1 MTSRFSPVPRRAGV
15 LLGMLVALSLEPTP
29 AAAQACP
36 FGRDVTVSG
45 QIRDVD
51 LKTDPKELETKIV
64 PFRGCE
70 IWIIGFEGALPSAC
84 QKGRRFTATGRIGRS
99 LVLPDGLYMLLAT
112 RLSCQ

>member
-1 MTSRFSPVPRRAGV
+1 MSRFSAMSPRAGV
-15 LLGMLVALSLEPTP
+15 LLGVLVALSLAPGP
-29 AAAQACP
+29 AMAQGCP

-45 QIRDVD
+45 QIQSVD
-51 LKTDPKELETKIV
+51 LKSDELETRIV
-64 PFRGCE
+64 PFQGCD
-70 IWIIGFEGALPSAC
+70 IRIIGVEGALPAAC

>member
-1 MTSRFSPVPRRAGV
+1 MTSHSSLTPHRAGV
-15 LLGMLVALSLEPTP
+15 LLGLLVALLSAPAP
-29 AAAQACP
+29 AAAQGCP

-45 QIRDVD
+45 QIHDVD
-51 LKTDPKELETKIV
+51 LKIDPKELVTKIV

-70 IWIIGFEGALPSAC
+70 IWIIGFEGALPATC